1 MSGVCNDRRESI
13 QCTRREHV
21 VCVYDPSAV
30 SVAGVLHILS
40 SLLGPSRYD
49 RLGDFSYHLATPTSS
64 APPITN
70 FTGLRPPNRVSSVQM
85 VCATWAVPKR
95 SLAQP
100 VDTRMWGG
108 LRLPRV
114 LNRSY
119 SINDIIDSVE

>member
-1 MSGVCNDRRESI
+1 MI
-13 QCTRREHV
+13 
-21 VCVYDPSAV
+21 CVYDPSAV

-100 VDTRMWGG
+100 VDMRMWRG

-119 SINDIIDSVE
+119 SINDIINSVQ